1 MRRSAV
7 RGWGAQ
13 VPKLA
18 DDIEQARA
26 AALAAIEAA
35 NGDLRDLSL
44 DIHAH
49 PELAYE
55 EHHAHEL
62 LTNFLEQRG
71 FAVERGAHGLPTAFR
86 AVAGSGDPTVAVLCE
101 YDALPGI
108 GHACGHNLIATSGV
122 ATGLALAEVLGEGD
136 GTVVVLG
143 TPAEERGG
151 GKADLIRS
159 GAFDG
164 VDAALMMHPGGQS
177 AEMPPGS
184 VRVNAKPNA
193 LHALTVRYI
202 GKNAH
207 AAGRPWD
214 GLNALD
220 ALIHAYNGI
229 SLLRQQMRPSARVH
243 GIITEGGQAPN
254 IIPDETAAHFYVR
267 EDDVAHLEVLKPRVV
282 ACFEAAAQATGTELQ
297 LDWVGNPYTDMQNST
312 SLADTFTHHAA
323 QLGMDPVEPATA
335 GAGSTDMGN
344 VTYAVPGLHPSYAV
358 ESMAGNHNAGFTEA
372 AGSEEGHARMITASK
387 ALALTLVDLYS
398 QPELLAE
405 AKREFDERAAAR
417 GEG

>member
-1 MRRSAV
+1 MTGLS
-7 RGWGAQ
+7 
-13 VPKLA
+13 
-18 DDIEQARA
+18 DMEQARA
-26 AALAAIEAA
+26 TAVAAIDAA
-35 NGDLRDLSL
+35 NGELRDLSL
-44 DIHAH
+44 DIHSN

-55 EHHAHEL
+55 EVYAHDV
-62 LTNFLEQRG
+62 LTGFLEGRG
-71 FAVERGAHGLPTAFR
+71 FQIERGAYGMPTAFR
-86 AVAGSGDPTVAVLCE
+86 AVAGSGEPTVAVLCE

-122 ATGLALAEVLGEGD
+122 AAGLAAAEVLGEGD
-136 GTVVVLG
+136 GTIVVIG

-151 GKADLIRS
+151 GKVDLINA

-164 VDAALMMHPGGQS
+164 IDAAMMMHPGGQS
-177 AEMPPGS
+177 PQMPPGS
-184 VRVNAKPNA
+184 VRVNGKPNA
-193 LHALTVRYI
+193 LHALTVRYR

-254 IIPDETAAHFYVR
+254 IIPDETAAYFYVR
-267 EDDVAHLEVLKPRVV
+267 EDVVAHLEELKPRVV
-282 ACFEAAAQATGTELQ
+282 ACFEAAALATGTELELTWQ
-297 LDWVGNPYTDMQNST
+297 GNPYTDMQNST
-312 SLADTFTHHAA
+312 PLSDTFTKHAIEM
-323 QLGMDPVEPATA
+323 GMEPVEPEMA

-358 ESMAGNHNAGFTEA
+358 ESNAGNHNAGFTEA
-372 AGSEEGHARMITASK
+372 AGSEEGHARRS
-387 ALALTLVDLYS
+387 
-398 QPELLAE
+398 
-405 AKREFDERAAAR
+405 RRR
-417 GEG
+417 RRWR

>member
-1 MRRSAV
+1 MAGLS
-7 RGWGAQ
+7 
-13 VPKLA
+13 
-18 DDIEQARA
+18 DIEQARA
-26 AALAAIEAA
+26 TAVAAIDAA
-35 NGDLRDLSL
+35 NGELRDLSL
-44 DIHAH
+44 DIHSN

-55 EHHAHEL
+55 EVYAHDV
-62 LTNFLEQRG
+62 LTAFLEARG
-71 FAVERGAHGLPTAFR
+71 FEVERGAYGMPTAFR
-86 AVAGSGDPTVAVLCE
+86 ATAGSGGPTVAVLSE

-122 ATGLALAEVLGEGD
+122 AAGLAAAEVLGEGD
-136 GTVVVLG
+136 GTIVVIG

-151 GKADLIRS
+151 GKVDLINA

-164 VDAALMMHPGGQS
+164 IDAAMMMHPGGQS
-177 AEMPPGS
+177 PQMPPGS
-184 VRVNAKPNA
+184 VRVNGKPNA
-193 LHALTVRYI
+193 LHALTVRYR

-254 IIPDETAAHFYVR
+254 IIPDETAAYFYVR
-267 EDDVAHLEVLKPRVV
+267 EDVVAHLEELKPRVV
-282 ACFEAAAQATGTELQ
+282 ACFEAAALATGTELELTWQ
-297 LDWVGNPYTDMQNST
+297 GNPYTDMQNST
-312 SLADTFTHHAA
+312 PLSETFTKHAVA
-323 QLGMDPVEPATA
+323 MGMEPVEPEMA

-358 ESMAGNHNAGFTEA
+358 ESKAGNHNAGFTEA

-387 ALALTLVDLYS
+387 ALALTVLDLFAE
-398 QPELLAE
+398 PELLVE
-405 AKREFDERAAAR
+405 AKREFDERAAAV
-417 GEG
+417 GG

>member
-1 MRRSAV
+1 MAGLS
-7 RGWGAQ
+7 
-13 VPKLA
+13 
-18 DDIEQARA
+18 DIEQARA
-26 AALAAIEAA
+26 AAVAAIDAA
-35 NGDLRDLSL
+35 NGELRDLSL
-44 DIHAH
+44 DIHSN

-55 EHHAHEL
+55 EVYAHDV
-62 LTNFLEQRG
+62 LTGFLEARG
-71 FAVERGAHGLPTAFR
+71 FQVERGAFGLPTAFR
-86 AVAGSGDPTVAVLCE
+86 ATAGSGGPTVAVLSE

-122 ATGLALAEVLGEGD
+122 AAGLAAAEVLGEGD
-136 GTVVVLG
+136 GTIVVIG
-143 TPAEERGG
+143 TPAEESGG
-151 GKADLIRS
+151 GKVDLINA

-164 VDAALMMHPGGQS
+164 IDAAMMMHPGGQS
-177 AEMPPGS
+177 PQMPPGS
-184 VRVNAKPNA
+184 VRVNGKPNA
-193 LHALTVRYI
+193 LHALTVRYR

-254 IIPDETAAHFYVR
+254 IIPDETAAYFYVR
-267 EDDVAHLEVLKPRVV
+267 EDVVAHLEELKPRVV
-282 ACFEAAAQATGTELQ
+282 ACFEAAALATGTELELTWQ
-297 LDWVGNPYTDMQNST
+297 GNPYTDMQNST
-312 SLADTFTHHAA
+312 PLSETFTKHAVA
-323 QLGMDPVEPATA
+323 MGMEPVEPEMA

-358 ESMAGNHNAGFTEA
+358 ESHAGNHNAGFTEA

-387 ALALTLVDLYS
+387 ALALTVLDLFAE
-398 QPELLAE
+398 PELLVE
-405 AKREFDERAAAR
+405 AKREFDERAAAV
-417 GEG
+417 GG

>member
-1 MRRSAV
+1 M
-7 RGWGAQ
+7 
-13 VPKLA
+13 PNLA

-26 AALAAIEAA
+26 AALAAIDMAD
-35 NGDLRDLSL
+35 GDLRDLSL

-49 PELAYE
+49 PELAHE
-55 EHHAHEL
+55 EHHAHEV
-62 LTNFLEQRG
+62 LTDFLEQRG

-136 GTVVVLG
+136 GTVVVIG
-143 TPAEERGG
+143 TPAEERDG
-151 GKADLIRS
+151 GKADLIRN
-159 GAFDG
+159 GAFDD

-177 AEMPPGS
+177 AQMPPGS
-184 VRVNAKPNA
+184 VRVRAKPNA
-193 LHALTVRYI
+193 LHALTVRYV

-207 AAGRPWD
+207 AAGRPWE

-220 ALIHAYNGI
+220 AMLHAYGGI

-243 GIITEGGQAPN
+243 GIITDGGQAPN
-254 IIPDETAAHFYVR
+254 IIPDKTAAYFYVR
-267 EDDVAHLEVLKPRVV
+267 EDTVAHLEELKPRVI
-282 ACFEAAAQATGTELQ
+282 ACFEAAALATGTELDLTWQ
-297 LDWVGNPYTDMQNST
+297 GNRYTDMQNST
-312 SLADTFTHHAA
+312 PIADTFEAHAIA
-323 QLGMDPVEPATA
+323 LGMDAVEPETA
-335 GAGSTDMGN
+335 GSGSTDMGN

-358 ESMAGNHNAGFTEA
+358 ESKAGNHNAGFTEA

-398 QPELLAE
+398 QPELLTE
-405 AKREFDERAAAR
+405 AKREFDERAAASASA
-417 GEG
+417 

>member
-1 MRRSAV
+1 MA
-7 RGWGAQ
+7 
-13 VPKLA
+13 KLA

-26 AALAAIEAA
+26 RALAAIDAA
-35 NGDLRDLSL
+35 NGELRDLSL

-49 PELAYE
+49 PELAYQE
-55 EHHAHEL
+55 VHAHEV

-71 FAVERGAHGLPTAFR
+71 FAMQRGAHGLPTAFR
-86 AVAGSGDPTVAVLCE
+86 ATFGSGSPTVAVLCE

-136 GTVVVLG
+136 GTIVVLG
-143 TPAEERGG
+143 TPAEERDG
-151 GKADLIRS
+151 GKADLIRN
-159 GAFDG
+159 GAFEG
-164 VDAALMMHPGGQS
+164 IDAALMMHPGGQS
-177 AEMPPGS
+177 PQMPPGS
-184 VRVNAKPNA
+184 VRVRARPNA
-193 LHALTVRYI
+193 LHALTVRSR

-220 ALIHAYNGI
+220 AMIHAYNGI
-229 SLLRQQMRPSARVH
+229 ALLRQQLRPSARVH

-254 IIPDETAAHFYVR
+254 IIPDRTAAYFYVR
-267 EDDVAHLEVLKPRVV
+267 EDTVAHLETLKPRVV
-282 ACFEAAAQATGTELQ
+282 ACFEAAAHATGTELD
-297 LDWVGNPYTDMQNST
+297 LTWEGNPYTDMQNST
-312 SLADTFTHHAA
+312 PLADTYEKWAVE
-323 QLGMDPVEPATA
+323 QGMDPVEPETA

-358 ESMAGNHNAGFTEA
+358 ESTAGNHNPGFTEA
-372 AGSEEGHARMITASK
+372 AASEEAHTRMLAASK
-387 ALALTLVDLYS
+387 ALALTFIDLFAD
-398 QPELLAE
+398 PALLAE

-417 GEG
+417 VEEG

>member
-1 MRRSAV
+1 MAGLS
-7 RGWGAQ
+7 
-13 VPKLA
+13 
-18 DDIEQARA
+18 DIEQARA
-26 AALAAIEAA
+26 TAVAAIDAA
-35 NGDLRDLSL
+35 NGELRDLSL
-44 DIHAH
+44 DIHSN

-55 EHHAHEL
+55 EVYAHDV
-62 LTNFLEQRG
+62 LTGFLEARG
-71 FAVERGAHGLPTAFR
+71 FQVERGAFGLPTAFR
-86 AVAGSGDPTVAVLCE
+86 ATAGSGGPTVAVLSE

-122 ATGLALAEVLGEGD
+122 AAGLAAAEVLGEGD
-136 GTVVVLG
+136 GTIVVIG

-151 GKADLIRS
+151 GKVDLINA

-164 VDAALMMHPGGQS
+164 IDAAMMMHPGGQS
-177 AEMPPGS
+177 PQMPPGS
-184 VRVNAKPNA
+184 VRVNGKPNA
-193 LHALTVRYI
+193 LHALTVRYR

-229 SLLRQQMRPSARVH
+229 GLLRQQMRPSARVH

-254 IIPDETAAHFYVR
+254 IIPDETAAYFFVR
-267 EDDVAHLEVLKPRVV
+267 EDVVAHLEELKPRVV
-282 ACFEAAAQATGTELQ
+282 ACFEAAALATGTELELTWQ
-297 LDWVGNPYTDMQNST
+297 GNPYTDMQNST
-312 SLADTFTHHAA
+312 PLSETFTKHAVA
-323 QLGMDPVEPATA
+323 MGMEPVEPEMA

-358 ESMAGNHNAGFTEA
+358 ESHAGNHNAGFTEA

-387 ALALTLVDLYS
+387 ALALTVLDLFAE
-398 QPELLAE
+398 PELLVE
-405 AKREFDERAAAR
+405 AKREFDERAAAT
-417 GEG
+417 GG

>member
-1 MRRSAV
+1 MAGLS
-7 RGWGAQ
+7 
-13 VPKLA
+13 
-18 DDIEQARA
+18 DIEQARA
-26 AALAAIEAA
+26 AAVAAIDAA
-35 NGDLRDLSL
+35 NGELRDLSL
-44 DIHAH
+44 DIHSN

-55 EHHAHEL
+55 EVYAHDV
-62 LTNFLEQRG
+62 LTGFLEARG
-71 FAVERGAHGLPTAFR
+71 FQVERGAFGLPTAFR
-86 AVAGSGDPTVAVLCE
+86 ATAGSGGPTVAVLSE

-122 ATGLALAEVLGEGD
+122 AAGLAAAEVLGEGD
-136 GTVVVLG
+136 GTIVVIG
-143 TPAEERGG
+143 TPAEESGG
-151 GKADLIRS
+151 GKVDLINA

-164 VDAALMMHPGGQS
+164 IDAAMMMHPGGQS
-177 AEMPPGS
+177 PQMPPGS
-184 VRVNAKPNA
+184 VRVNGKPNA
-193 LHALTVRYI
+193 LHALTVRYR

-254 IIPDETAAHFYVR
+254 IIPDETAAYFYVR
-267 EDDVAHLEVLKPRVV
+267 EDVVAHLEELKPRVV
-282 ACFEAAAQATGTELQ
+282 ACFEAAAPATGTELELTWQ
-297 LDWVGNPYTDMQNST
+297 GNPYTDMQNST
-312 SLADTFTHHAA
+312 PLSETFTKHAVA
-323 QLGMDPVEPATA
+323 MGMEPVEPEMA

-358 ESMAGNHNAGFTEA
+358 ESKAGNHNAGFTEA

-387 ALALTLVDLYS
+387 ALALTVLDLFAE
-398 QPELLAE
+398 PELLVE
-405 AKREFDERAAAR
+405 AKREFDERAAAV
-417 GEG
+417 GG

>member
-1 MRRSAV
+1 M
-7 RGWGAQ
+7 
-13 VPKLA
+13 PNLA

-26 AALAAIEAA
+26 AALAAIDTAD
-35 NGDLRDLSL
+35 GDLRDLSL

-49 PELAYE
+49 PELAHE
-55 EHHAHEL
+55 EHHAHEV
-62 LTNFLEQRG
+62 LTDFLEQRG

-136 GTVVVLG
+136 GTVVVIG
-143 TPAEERGG
+143 TPAEERDG
-151 GKADLIRS
+151 GKADLIRN
-159 GAFDG
+159 GAFDD

-177 AEMPPGS
+177 AQMPPGS
-184 VRVNAKPNA
+184 VRVRAKPNA
-193 LHALTVRYI
+193 LHALTVRYV

-207 AAGRPWD
+207 AAGRPWE

-220 ALIHAYNGI
+220 AMLHAYGGI

-243 GIITEGGQAPN
+243 GIITDGGQAPN
-254 IIPDETAAHFYVR
+254 IIPDKTAAYFYVR
-267 EDDVAHLEVLKPRVV
+267 EDTVAHLEELKPRVV
-282 ACFEAAAQATGTELQ
+282 ACFEAAALATGTELDLTWQ
-297 LDWVGNPYTDMQNST
+297 GNRYTDMQNST
-312 SLADTFTHHAA
+312 PIADTFEAHAIA
-323 QLGMDPVEPATA
+323 LGMDAVEPETA
-335 GAGSTDMGN
+335 GSGSTDMGN

-358 ESMAGNHNAGFTEA
+358 ESKAGNHNAGFTEA

-398 QPELLAE
+398 QPELLIE
-405 AKREFDERAAAR
+405 AKREFDERAAASASA
-417 GEG
+417 

>member
-1 MRRSAV
+1 MAGLS
-7 RGWGAQ
+7 
-13 VPKLA
+13 
-18 DDIEQARA
+18 DIEQARA
-26 AALAAIEAA
+26 AAVAAIDAA
-35 NGDLRDLSL
+35 NGELRDLSL
-44 DIHAH
+44 DIHSN

-55 EHHAHEL
+55 EVYAHDV
-62 LTNFLEQRG
+62 LTGFLEARG
-71 FAVERGAHGLPTAFR
+71 FQVERGAFGLPTAFR
-86 AVAGSGDPTVAVLCE
+86 ATAGSGGPTVAVLSE

-122 ATGLALAEVLGEGD
+122 AAGLAAAEVLGEGD
-136 GTVVVLG
+136 GTIVVIG
-143 TPAEERGG
+143 TPAEESGG
-151 GKADLIRS
+151 GKVDLINA

-164 VDAALMMHPGGQS
+164 IDAAMMMHPGGQS
-177 AEMPPGS
+177 PQMPPGS
-184 VRVNAKPNA
+184 VRVNGKPNA
-193 LHALTVRYI
+193 LHALTVRYR

-254 IIPDETAAHFYVR
+254 IIPDETAAYFYVR
-267 EDDVAHLEVLKPRVV
+267 EDVVAHLEELKPRVV
-282 ACFEAAAQATGTELQ
+282 ACFEAAALATGTELELTWQ
-297 LDWVGNPYTDMQNST
+297 GNPYTDMQNST
-312 SLADTFTHHAA
+312 PLSETFTKHAVA
-323 QLGMDPVEPATA
+323 MGMEPVEPEMA

-358 ESMAGNHNAGFTEA
+358 ESKAGNHNAGFTEA

-387 ALALTLVDLYS
+387 ALALTVLDLFAE
-398 QPELLAE
+398 PELLVE
-405 AKREFDERAAAR
+405 AKREFDERAAAV
-417 GEG
+417 GG

>member
-1 MRRSAV
+1 MV
-7 RGWGAQ
+7 
-13 VPKLA
+13 KLA

-26 AALAAIEAA
+26 SALAAIDAA

-44 DIHAH
+44 EIHSH

-55 EHHAHEL
+55 EHHAHEV
-62 LTNFLEQRG
+62 LTNFLEGRG
-71 FAVERGAHGLPTAFR
+71 FAVERAAHGLPTAFR

-143 TPAEERGG
+143 TPAEERDG
-151 GKADLIRS
+151 GKADLIRN
-159 GAFDG
+159 GAFDD

-177 AEMPPGS
+177 PQMPPGS
-184 VRVNAKPNA
+184 VRVRAKPNA
-193 LHALTVRYI
+193 LHALTVRYS

-220 ALIHAYNGI
+220 AMLHAYGGI

-254 IIPDETAAHFYVR
+254 IIPDRTAAYFYVR
-267 EDDVAHLEVLKPRVV
+267 EDTVDHLEELKPRVV
-282 ACFEAAAQATGTELQ
+282 ACFEAAALATGTT
-297 LDWVGNPYTDMQNST
+297 LDLTWEGNPYTDMQNST
-312 SLADTFTHHAA
+312 PLADTYEKWAVE
-323 QLGMDPVEPATA
+323 QGMVPVEPEGA

-344 VTYAVPGLHPSYAV
+344 VTYAVPGLHPSYSV
-358 ESMAGNHNAGFTEA
+358 ESTAGNHNAGFTAA

-417 GEG
+417 ASQ